1 MTYSGIFSRTGEGRG
16 TAGEVLA
23 LLLVSVDILG
33 LVVPKPSRSL
43 VPVPQCV
50 GDSVKTRPLSQ
61 GHPVYCEM

>member
-1 MTYSGIFSRTGEGRG
+1 MTYSRIFSHTGEGRG

-23 LLLVSVDILG
+23 QPLVSADILG

-50 GDSVKTRPLSQ
+50 GDSVKARPLSQ
-61 GHPVYCEM
+61 GHPVRCEV